1 MADAKKILGGLGKI
15 RERLLAPDDERA
27 LSAIRAAGRTAHEQ
41 EAAIRAAKDAR
52 VAEQMEN
59 LPARNKKANEA
70 LGLYHPVGGGLK
82 LSKPTH
88 GMHAT
93 TVRDPKFNPPEIG
106 TITPEQ
112 LVKEEAALFPLV
124 GDRAAAGKYLTH
136 VGENELQEP
145 VRLTGGALYMDAN
158 YNHIDPNLSAAWESG
173 VGRTTALG
181 KQAGRAGEG
190 GRPVYGIY
198 TAGSGTNTD
207 FNVMGANA
215 LLQQIPYS
223 KISKKAER
231 EFDRAMKEGTNE
243 FAPIPNWPGIRSP
256 EAQAMLLDKSN
267 GIVRT
272 KLFGVMGKEN
282 FQSMGFPDVPA
293 TRKAIIEPELLD
305 VPTNQAGFRLAR
317 MDATGRIIE
326 NPNIPS
332 DYPSAMAGKVA
343 GRLDVPADYKDVFQ
357 SHFDARR
364 LLSQPESGDYYS
376 FSRAHPIQYADD
388 EWLNRLMEQ
397 RLATERRIKEG
408 EYKDGGV
415 VDIDAA
421 DARLAAAIEKRM
433 AKGGAVDI
441 EAADARLEAAINARM
456 GMAEGGATGFKKIEF
471 MADGGKLV
479 KGLGKI
485 GKKLFADKNVLPQA
499 EREANLQKF
508 LAPSAEKRRMYHGSK
523 EPNITEFKTR
533 KDLTNEDNMT
543 GHYAD
548 ERDAVF
554 LSPDPEFSKDFSVWG
569 YTDEGKAPTTYPV
582 YAQVEKPFDFDNPEH
597 LQKVKATYLDM
608 FHNPESEFYDPH
620 ITSSERSM
628 DLHRFNQKVD
638 DLPKDENNWG
648 RIENQQFQEVLKDL
662 GFDSFYTRER
672 GTKNLGIYDPNRIK
686 SAIGN
691 RGTYDLGESD
701 INKAEGGG
709 AFKKL
714 EFMADGGK
722 IVKGAKKVLK
732 KLLTNDVLPEAE
744 RQANKEKF
752 LSPSRYKER
761 LYHATPSDFKEFK
774 LGGNDPMMSGE
785 AIWLSSDPTFQPAA
799 HNIGDPRMPNFGVQV
814 MPVHAQVTNPMVL
827 DDKDMLGWAQDV
839 YAGGSREFPELLP
852 KRWADEV
859 RKDYDSIIF
868 ADPWGRGD
876 PHEIIMFEPEKIKS
890 AIGNRGTYDTKEK
903 DITKADGGKIVGGL
917 GKIAKKLMAENTL
930 PTAEREAN
938 LQKFLEPSKTP
949 MRLYHGTTAT
959 EGGKGNEAIRRI
971 KPSKEGALGSG
982 VYLTPK
988 TAHASG
994 YSNIPNDEAIDAMLA
1009 SKYYQDTGMNALTQR
1024 KTGEL
1029 LPEQEGGNML
1039 PVHAQLRNP
1048 LIIGQTGRNIDPAAE
1063 ALIKLGMDEESAMR
1077 LVERAYEEKGNIGKQ
1092 IQSRAQSQG
1101 YDGIMQYRGDDLNEV
1116 VSYRPNAV
1124 KSATGNRGTYDINEP
1139 DLNKSDGGKI
1149 VKGLSKVAK
1158 KLLEEPRIQTIEAPS
1173 IIIPSKL
1180 RNVKEMARKREG
1192 EYGARRVERASDEI
1206 PNLEKMYQEDALRR
1220 AFIGGDNARALM
1232 TMNPADFE
1240 NYAAPLDLKTSIG
1253 PKMAEYAKQG
1263 DITKDTV
1270 PTDEFIKYLRSLQ
1283 DGFEDI
1289 PMLTINKEESG
1300 LPLVPFITGHEGRHR
1315 NRALAES
1322 GQPTSLIQLYPRA
1335 ELREPFPRRSQEE
1348 YIDAIRKEMEMTGN
1362 MVRPEVYL
1370 HNILEKNVKRDPIK
1384 LPDLYAEGGAVF
1396 KTLQFKDAQHFDNG
1410 GIAFPEMTPMTEG
1423 SRREPLLTEKDW
1435 ENIKRNAPEVYEW
1448 AKQNVK
1454 DEASQLKSARGVKDF
1469 ALRTGA
1475 QYLGGIPD
1483 LLNLG
1488 LMGVDALADTNLSS
1502 EKPYFGSERYIEALK
1517 KYGAVGENEFPI
1529 AETVAGVLM
1538 PAGLIKK
1545 GIKKISGAKPA
1556 KQEPKKRQGGLSAMA
1571 R

>member
-1 MADAKKILGGLGKI
+1 MADAKKLVGGLGKI
-15 RERLLAPDDERA
+15 KEQLLAPSNKVTAAERA
-27 LSAIRAAGRTAHEQ
+27 EAGRK
-41 EAAIRAAKDAR
+41 AAALIQSQPQ
-52 VAEQMEN
+52 V
-59 LPARNKKANEA
+59 KASEA
-70 LGLYHPVGGGLK
+70 LGQLMEKGFKKTTTTQADRTRVGKGNIGGAPFSAISEVDPNYADKVWGVFDEGTASRLTNLTSPDTAWTTMLGSANQLK
-82 LSKPTH
+82 TNPIVFDKLKRGFVDSMKQGNLSDELAGKINHNLALTF
-88 GMHAT
+88 GEGADI
-93 TVRDPKFNPPEIG
+93 RDPKIWKQADTFE
-106 TITPEQ
+106 
-112 LVKEEAALFPLV
+112 KRAALADLMMGLGIAPSKGGVSLGGEKSGRGVIFRPSDILK
-124 GDRAAAGKYLTH
+124 RETEPYLLHTEH
-136 VGENELQEP
+136 
-145 VRLTGGALYMDAN
+145 GG
-158 YNHIDPNLSAAWESG
+158 
-173 VGRTTALG
+173 
-181 KQAGRAGEG
+181 
-190 GRPVYGIY
+190 
-198 TAGSGTNTD
+198 
-207 FNVMGANA
+207 
-215 LLQQIPYS
+215 
-223 KISKKAER
+223 
-231 EFDRAMKEGTNE
+231 
-243 FAPIPNWPGIRSP
+243 
-256 EAQAMLLDKSN
+256 
-267 GIVRT
+267 
-272 KLFGVMGKEN
+272 
-282 FQSMGFPDVPA
+282 
-293 TRKAIIEPELLD
+293 D
-305 VPTNQAGFRLAR
+305 VPTFAAGPRLFRLDKETEFRPDLHPGFPTLIKGKDLEYNMAPTPTEIYLPTWHA
-317 MDATGRIIE
+317 DFKKN
-326 NPNIPS
+326 NPDRKAPGYYDLALGVKGEGLPS
-332 DYPSAMAGKVA
+332 QELNDEYIK
-343 GRLDVPADYKDVFQ
+343 
-357 SHFDARR
+357 H
-364 LLSQPESGDYYS
+364 LLREG
-376 FSRAHPIQYADD
+376 F
-388 EWLNRLMEQ
+388 
-397 RLATERRIKEG
+397 KEG
-408 EYKDGGV
+408 GS

-433 AKGGAVDI
+433 AKGGSVDI
-441 EAADARLEAAINARM
+441 KAADARLEAAINARM

-479 KGLGKI
+479 KGLSNI
-485 GKKLFADKNVLPQA
+485 GKKLFADSKVLPQA

-508 LAPSAEKRRMYHGSK
+508 LAPSAEKRRMYHGTK
-523 EPNITEFKTR
+523 DPNITEFRTR
-533 KDLTNEDNMT
+533 KDMADEAGFSD
-543 GHYAD
+543 HYAD

-554 LSPDPEFSKDFSVWG
+554 LSPDPDFTKNFSIMG
-569 YTDEGKAPTTYPV
+569 YTEEGMAPTTYPV
-582 YAQVEKPFDFDNPEH
+582 YAQIERPFDFDNPEH
-597 LQKVKATYLDM
+597 LKKVKDTYRDM

-620 ITSSERSM
+620 MLGSERSM
-628 DLHRFNQKVD
+628 EILTFDKRVD
-638 DLPKDENNWG
+638 DLPTDENNWM
-648 RIENQQFQEVLKDL
+648 RIENPKFQDVLKDL

-686 SAIGN
+686 SATGN
-691 RGTYDLGESD
+691 QGTYDLGESD

-722 IVKGAKKVLK
+722 IVKGAKKFLK
-732 KLLTNDVLPEAE
+732 KLMANDVLPEAE

-774 LGGNDPMMSGE
+774 LGGNDPMISGE

-1009 SKYYQDTGMNALTQR
+1009 SKYYQDTGLNALTQR

-1124 KSATGNRGTYDINEP
+1124 KSAIGNRGTYDINEP
-1139 DLNKSDGGKI
+1139 DLSKSDGGKI

-1180 RNVKEMARKREG
+1180 SNVKEMARKREG

-1315 NRALAES
+1315 SRALAES
-1322 GQPTSLIQLYPRA
+1322 EQPTSLIQLYPRA

-1384 LPDLYAEGGAVF
+1384 LPDLYADGGAAF
-1396 KTLQFKDAQHFDNG
+1396 KTLQFKDAQHFDGG

-1502 EKPYFGSERYIEALK
+1502 EKPYFGSERYIDAMRK
-1517 KYGAVGENEFPI
+1517 AGMVGENEFPI

>member
-1 MADAKKILGGLGKI
+1 
-15 RERLLAPDDERA
+15 
-27 LSAIRAAGRTAHEQ
+27 
-41 EAAIRAAKDAR
+41 
-52 VAEQMEN
+52 
-59 LPARNKKANEA
+59 
-70 LGLYHPVGGGLK
+70 
-82 LSKPTH
+82 
-88 GMHAT
+88 
-93 TVRDPKFNPPEIG
+93 
-106 TITPEQ
+106 
-112 LVKEEAALFPLV
+112 
-124 GDRAAAGKYLTH
+124 
-136 VGENELQEP
+136 
-145 VRLTGGALYMDAN
+145 
-158 YNHIDPNLSAAWESG
+158 
-173 VGRTTALG
+173 
-181 KQAGRAGEG
+181 
-190 GRPVYGIY
+190 
-198 TAGSGTNTD
+198 
-207 FNVMGANA
+207 
-215 LLQQIPYS
+215 
-223 KISKKAER
+223 
-231 EFDRAMKEGTNE
+231 
-243 FAPIPNWPGIRSP
+243 
-256 EAQAMLLDKSN
+256 
-267 GIVRT
+267 
-272 KLFGVMGKEN
+272 
-282 FQSMGFPDVPA
+282 
-293 TRKAIIEPELLD
+293 
-305 VPTNQAGFRLAR
+305 
-317 MDATGRIIE
+317 
-326 NPNIPS
+326 
-332 DYPSAMAGKVA
+332 
-343 GRLDVPADYKDVFQ
+343 
-357 SHFDARR
+357 
-364 LLSQPESGDYYS
+364 
-376 FSRAHPIQYADD
+376 
-388 EWLNRLMEQ
+388 
-397 RLATERRIKEG
+397 
-408 EYKDGGV
+408 
-415 VDIDAA
+415 
-421 DARLAAAIEKRM
+421 
-433 AKGGAVDI
+433 
-441 EAADARLEAAINARM
+441 
-456 GMAEGGATGFKKIEF
+456 
-471 MADGGKLV
+471 
-479 KGLGKI
+479 
-485 GKKLFADKNVLPQA
+485 
-499 EREANLQKF
+499 
-508 LAPSAEKRRMYHGSK
+508 
-523 EPNITEFKTR
+523 
-533 KDLTNEDNMT
+533 
-543 GHYAD
+543 
-548 ERDAVF
+548 
-554 LSPDPEFSKDFSVWG
+554 
-569 YTDEGKAPTTYPV
+569 
-582 YAQVEKPFDFDNPEH
+582 
-597 LQKVKATYLDM
+597 
-608 FHNPESEFYDPH
+608 
-620 ITSSERSM
+620 
-628 DLHRFNQKVD
+628 
-638 DLPKDENNWG
+638 
-648 RIENQQFQEVLKDL
+648 
-662 GFDSFYTRER
+662 
-672 GTKNLGIYDPNRIK
+672 
-686 SAIGN
+686 
-691 RGTYDLGESD
+691 
-701 INKAEGGG
+701 
-709 AFKKL
+709 
-714 EFMADGGK
+714 
-722 IVKGAKKVLK
+722 
-732 KLLTNDVLPEAE
+732 
-744 RQANKEKF
+744 
-752 LSPSRYKER
+752 
-761 LYHATPSDFKEFK
+761 
-774 LGGNDPMMSGE
+774 
-785 AIWLSSDPTFQPAA
+785 
-799 HNIGDPRMPNFGVQV
+799 
-814 MPVHAQVTNPMVL
+814 
-827 DDKDMLGWAQDV
+827 
-839 YAGGSREFPELLP
+839 
-852 KRWADEV
+852 
-859 RKDYDSIIF
+859 
-868 ADPWGRGD
+868 
-876 PHEIIMFEPEKIKS
+876 
-890 AIGNRGTYDTKEK
+890 
-903 DITKADGGKIVGGL
+903 
-917 GKIAKKLMAENTL
+917 
-930 PTAEREAN
+930 
-938 LQKFLEPSKTP
+938 

>member
-1 MADAKKILGGLGKI
+1 MAPTPTEIYLPTWHADFKKNNPDRK
-15 RERLLAPDDERA
+15 APGYYD
-27 LSAIRAAGRTAHEQ
+27 L
-41 EAAIRAAKDAR
+41 
-52 VAEQMEN
+52 
-59 LPARNKKANEA
+59 A
-70 LGLYHPVGGGLK
+70 LG
-82 LSKPTH
+82 
-88 GMHAT
+88 
-93 TVRDPKFNPPEIG
+93 
-106 TITPEQ
+106 
-112 LVKEEAALFPLV
+112 VK
-124 GDRAAAGKYLTH
+124 
-136 VGENELQEP
+136 
-145 VRLTGGALYMDAN
+145 
-158 YNHIDPNLSAAWESG
+158 
-173 VGRTTALG
+173 
-181 KQAGRAGEG
+181 GEG
-190 GRPVYGIY
+190 LPSQELNDEYIKH
-198 TAGSGTNTD
+198 
-207 FNVMGANA
+207 
-215 LLQQIPYS
+215 LL
-223 KISKKAER
+223 R
-231 EFDRAMKEGTNE
+231 EGFKEG
-243 FAPIPNWPGIRSP
+243 GS
-256 EAQAMLLDKSN
+256 
-267 GIVRT
+267 
-272 KLFGVMGKEN
+272 
-282 FQSMGFPDVPA
+282 
-293 TRKAIIEPELLD
+293 
-305 VPTNQAGFRLAR
+305 
-317 MDATGRIIE
+317 
-326 NPNIPS
+326 
-332 DYPSAMAGKVA
+332 
-343 GRLDVPADYKDVFQ
+343 
-357 SHFDARR
+357 
-364 LLSQPESGDYYS
+364 
-376 FSRAHPIQYADD
+376 
-388 EWLNRLMEQ
+388 
-397 RLATERRIKEG
+397 
-408 EYKDGGV
+408 

-433 AKGGAVDI
+433 AKGGSVDI

-479 KGLGKI
+479 KGVANVGKRLFQDAPLAPKVKPPSDNVANVRQANFQYPKTIGNQTVAIDKLSGGVRMSDPNEVKRVKELADRIASPEGYISRIIVDHNNNVIEGQHRLEALRQLGIADVPVWKIEEMADTMPVDKMEAAVQAVGSIHPDHVGQLVSHALEHISEEGIDKARQINYGRFQKHYNAALDAIPTEDGMADGGKLVKGLSNI
-485 GKKLFADKNVLPQA
+485 GKKLFADSKVLPQA

-508 LAPSAEKRRMYHGSK
+508 LSPSAEKRRMYHGSK

-582 YAQVEKPFDFDNPEH
+582 YVQVEKPFDFDNPEH

-648 RIENQQFQEVLKDL
+648 RIENQQFQDVLKDL

-722 IVKGAKKVLK
+722 LIKGLKNIGK
-732 KLLTNDVLPEAE
+732 KLFADDPLPTTEREANLQKFLEKSKVKEKMYRGATPHFQLEGEPIFVSPTVEFAEKFPVGSASPRIAANQNQTIYPLHVNATNPFDYENTNDIEKIIYEISKSDPEQAE
-744 RQANKEKF
+744 KLKN
-752 LSPSRYKER
+752 
-761 LYHATPSDFKEFK
+761 EFK
-774 LGGNDPMMSGE
+774 YYANMGDKFGSQTGNWGLIENTLVQDAIKKLG
-785 AIWLSSDPTFQPAA
+785 
-799 HNIGDPRMPNFGVQV
+799 
-814 MPVHAQVTNPMVL
+814 
-827 DDKDMLGWAQDV
+827 
-839 YAGGSREFPELLP
+839 
-852 KRWADEV
+852 
-859 RKDYDSIIF
+859 YDSF
-868 ADPWGRGD
+868 YVNEEGVKNLGVYNPNQV
-876 PHEIIMFEPEKIKS
+876 KT
-890 AIGNRGTYDTKEK
+890 AIGNRGTYDIEDA

-917 GKIAKKLMAENTL
+917 GKIAKKLMSENTL

-938 LQKFLEPSKTP
+938 KAKFLNKSKVVDYNGKPIKMYHHTTNFIGNEFNP
-949 MRLYHGTTAT
+949 KLAQEKDRGYHGQGMYFGSDDYLNRSAFGRHS
-959 EGGKGNEAIRRI
+959 EGNIYG
-971 KPSKEGALGSG
+971 SEGFIEGSQVMP
-982 VYLTPK
+982 VYLSIKNPK
-988 TAHASG
+988 YVDIT
-994 YSNIPNDEAIDAMLA
+994 DETLH
-1009 SKYYQDTGMNALTQR
+1009 GMPSE
-1024 KTGEL
+1024 EL
-1029 LPEQEGGNML
+1029 
-1039 PVHAQLRNP
+1039 
-1048 LIIGQTGRNIDPAAE
+1048 
-1063 ALIKLGMDEESAMR
+1063 K
-1077 LVERAYEEKGNIGKQ
+1077 K
-1092 IQSRAQSQG
+1092 QG
-1101 YDGIMQYRGDDLNEV
+1101 YDGVIVTRDDSFVNAMGRDV
-1116 VSYRPNAV
+1116 PRKKIYNAV
-1124 KSATGNRGTYDINEP
+1124 AFEPEQIKSVTGNRGTYDINEP
-1139 DLNKSDGGKI
+1139 DINKSDGGKI

-1180 RNVKEMARKREG
+1180 SNVKEMARKREG

-1315 NRALAES
+1315 SRALAES
-1322 GQPTSLIQLYPRA
+1322 EQPTSLIQLYPRA

-1370 HNILEKNVKRDPIK
+1370 HNILQKNVKRDPIK
-1384 LPDLYAEGGAVF
+1384 LPDLYADGGAAF
-1396 KTLQFKDAQHFDNG
+1396 KTLQFKDAQHFDGG

-1502 EKPYFGSERYIEALK
+1502 EKPWFGSEQYIDAMRK
-1517 KYGAVGENEFPI
+1517 VGMVGENEFPI